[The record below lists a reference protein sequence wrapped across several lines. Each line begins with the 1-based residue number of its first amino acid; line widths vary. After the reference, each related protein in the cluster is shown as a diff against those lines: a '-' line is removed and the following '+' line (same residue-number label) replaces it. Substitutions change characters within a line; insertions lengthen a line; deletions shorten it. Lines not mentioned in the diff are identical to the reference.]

1 MYKNNLLKQPGELK
15 RPLSVYLRT
24 GATFFC
30 DNCGSTKPRT
40 GFLRLFGKRKC
51 DNPNCNG

>member
-1 MYKNNLLKQPGELK
+1 MKNPH

-24 GATFFC
+24 GTTVFC
-30 DNCGSTKPRT
+30 KHCGSTKPRT

-51 DNPNCNG
+51 DNYECRKRQRTS